1 MHLQHFLPLLA
12 LTLSTAWAQASFSD
26 GQKALAR
33 GEPEK
38 ALAIARALNKQLP
51 DELDPWGL
59 IVDAARALGKTDDAE
74 KAAQWMIN
82 LRPEDPRGLWR
93 VATLREDFGD
103 LAGAEDVLNECYKR
117 VPRTDVAWRVTLM
130 KQMAGLYRKTGRA
143 DKAQRLM
150 DEISKLEKK

>member
-1 MHLQHFLPLLA
+1 MHLRSFLPLLA
-12 LTLSTAWAQASFSD
+12 LTLSTAWAQASFAD

-33 GEPEK
+33 GDAEK
-38 ALAIARALNKQLP
+38 ALSIARALNKQMP

-59 IVDAARALGKTDDAE
+59 MVDAARALGKMDEAE

-103 LAGAEDVLNECYKR
+103 LPGAEDVLNECYKR

-130 KQMAGLYRKTGRA
+130 KQMAGLYRKTGRD

-150 DEISKLEKK
+150 EEVSKLEKK